1 MAKYR
6 KVEITEAG
14 VILARQALSGAK
26 KIVFTKV
33 ESGSGEYGLT
43 ESLKTRQGL
52 KAREQSF
59 AVSGVTKSSQT
70 GLIVRAVISN
80 VNQDGSTV
88 AQGYYMREIGLYAK
102 PENGTEVLY
111 AIAVAEQGKE
121 EFVPEYASGP
131 PFSNTIDFI
140 LALGNAESVKIQY
153 EMSAYATARDL
164 SELSEKVEANRIQAA
179 DNKTR
184 AQRAEDKA
192 DASARQWVIDVP
204 ADGWSGS
211 FPYKRTVAV
220 QGMKAEYA
228 PCFGILN
235 DSVDEAGAKR
245 LRKIAL
251 KRVRTMNGSV
261 EIECMKQPG
270 MAFKLL
276 GKGV

>member
-6 KVEITEAG
+6 KVEITDAG
-14 VILARQALSGAK
+14 VVLARQALSGEK

-33 ESGSGEYGLT
+33 ESGSGEYGIT
-43 ESLKTRQGL
+43 ENLKARQSL

-59 AVSGVTKSSQT
+59 AVSSVTKSNQT
-70 GLIVRAVISN
+70 GLVVRAVISN
-80 VNQDGSTV
+80 MNQDGSSV
-88 AQGYYMREIGLYAK
+88 SRGYYMREVALYAK
-102 PENGTEVLY
+102 PENGTEILY

-121 EFVPEYASGP
+121 EFVPEYASGH

-140 LALGNAESVKIQY
+140 LALGNAENVKIQY

-164 SELSEKVEANRIQAA
+164 SELSAKVETNRLQTAE
-179 DNKTR
+179 NQTR
-184 AQRAEDKA
+184 AQRVEEKA
-192 DASARQWVIDVP
+192 NANAKQWMIEVP
-204 ADGWSGS
+204 ADGWSSG

-235 DSVDEAGAKR
+235 DATDETGAKR
-245 LRKIAL
+245 LRKIAI
-251 KRVRTMNGSV
+251 KRIRTMNGSI

-270 MAFKLL
+270 VAFKLL